1 MSLLLEFKNKTKDNT
16 NYPEGVGGGGLSKL
30 TRHGHGQTLH
40 IKTSTINGNRTE
52 NTGRANEEN
61 RESATCDVHQRA
73 RD

>member
-16 NYPEGVGGGGLSKL
+16 NYPEGVGGLSKL

-52 NTGRANEEN
+52 NTGRANEGEQ
-61 RESATCDVHQRA
+61 RECNM
-73 RD
+73 